1 MPTQFSFD
9 APDAGRTEAVGEAFA
24 ACTKAP
30 LTLWLSGGL
39 GGGKTTFSRGFIR
52 ALGCHGRVKSP
63 SYTLLEI
70 YEAGGVE
77 VLHFD
82 LYRLSGADE
91 FEMLGARDHFGER
104 SVCLIEW
111 PENAADALPAPD
123 AVLRFLFVDCAV
135 GPAGAGRR
143 IEAEAR
149 SQAGRDLL
157 DAVEARKPMVS
168 SRSEPASDRP

>member
-1 MPTQFSFD
+1 MPRQVSFD
-9 APDAGRTEAVGEAFA
+9 APDAGRTEAVGEMFA
-24 ACTKAP
+24 ACMKAP
-30 LTLWLSGGL
+30 LTLWLSGEL

-52 ALGCHGRVKSP
+52 ALGYHGRVKSP

-91 FEMLGARDHFGER
+91 FEMLGARDYLGAR

-111 PENAADALPAPD
+111 PENAAGALPAPD
-123 AVLRFLFVDCAV
+123 AALRFLFV
-135 GPAGAGRR
+135 GRAGGRR
-143 IEAEAR
+143 IEAEAG

-157 DAVEARKPMVS
+157 DAVEARERAAPN
-168 SRSEPASDRP
+168 RPEPAADRA